1 MMYYLYGVLTMDRE
15 RILYIFDYLSRYTD
29 ENHAVSIKDIKE
41 HLAQVNGI
49 KNVDDATIRRDIA
62 RLINAGNNI
71 VKVNRDHNRA
81 YYALIGKGFSL
92 SEIRCLIDSVTLNT
106 SLSPAHREK
115 LIRKFEGM
123 CSDEEK
129 KQLVSR
135 IEVAERSTVS
145 ADLLKNLDK
154 LHSLIAEKRTIDFA
168 YSEYDEALHHI
179 ESKDFYEL
187 LPVNISF
194 QDKHYY
200 LKCYRKIDDVWLVF
214 RIDRMREIESGNVTK
229 RRPPKTEKTFYF
241 SADMYEPERNTIVT
255 LKVKLSM
262 VNDLLEKLGEYAA
275 YSPCRDDKEYGILTV
290 RAGINKSF
298 YLFLLGCGSGVE
310 LVSPPE
316 IRAEYLTEVRKML
329 GAYKEDL

>member
-1 MMYYLYGVLTMDRE
+1 MDRE
-15 RILYIFDYLSRYTD
+15 RILYILDYLSRYTD

-106 SLSPAHREK
+106 LLSPAHREK
-115 LIRKFEGM
+115 LIRKFEDM

-129 KQLVSR
+129 RQLVSR
-135 IEVAERSTVS
+135 IEVTERSTVS
-145 ADLLKNLDK
+145 AELLENLGK

-168 YSEYDEALHHI
+168 YSEYDKTSHRMERNNFF
-179 ESKDFYEL
+179 DL

-200 LKCYRKIDDVWLVF
+200 LKCYRKVDDVWLYF
-214 RIDRMREIESGNVTK
+214 RIDRMWEIECGNVTK
-229 RRPPKTEKTFYF
+229 RRPPKTKKSFYY
-241 SADMYEPERNTIVT
+241 SADMSSPERNTIVT

-262 VNDLLEKLGEYAA
+262 VNDLLERFGEYAS
-275 YSPCRDDKEYGILTV
+275 YSPCRKDKGYGIVTV

-298 YLFLLGCGSGVE
+298 YLLLLGFGSGVE

-329 GAYKEDL
+329 GAYKEGL